1 MGLCVARGVGAHQ
14 RLVEFDG
21 MGDVLDVVGINC
33 DDIDAPIDVTEVVNE
48 QVLLGCVDNALDFA
62 LVD

>member
-1 MGLCVARGVGAHQ
+1 
-14 RLVEFDG
+14 

-33 DDIDAPIDVTEVVNE
+33 DDIDAPIDVTEAVNE